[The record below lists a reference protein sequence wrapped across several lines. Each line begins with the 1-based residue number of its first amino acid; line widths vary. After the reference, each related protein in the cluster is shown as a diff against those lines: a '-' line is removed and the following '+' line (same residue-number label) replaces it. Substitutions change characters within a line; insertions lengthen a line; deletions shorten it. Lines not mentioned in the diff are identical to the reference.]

1 MMKRALIL
9 SICCAL
15 VSSQTGISED
25 PDSAS
30 IDAEKAQYLSI
41 ATVESIS
48 GESSTDLV
56 NEALSEA
63 QNELSHADASGGGDE
78 DAFNQLESDLADG
91 MTGATGGVTGSAGGA
106 GGTGGTGGTGATGA
120 TGATGSIGSTGND
133 GTGSEEG
140 ETPPIVDMDP
150 TTKEPVV
157 EPAHFPD
164 AEAGEIIDD
173 VEGTTKEISF
183 SLLLEG
189 CKRLKASSV
198 KKFKESIA
206 AFLGTEVENISIDSI
221 HPHVTQLLRR
231 RRRLL
236 DLTTN
241 KAVHDA
247 LVVSMVVRTKRGSDI
262 ANAVTSL
269 GNAETKADSV
279 ESLLDIMKANGLD
292 SVVNIFVEQA
302 PVGKVV
308 AVDSPKEEISVP
320 TTETTTET
328 TALTNTETIDINQV
342 LDDLPTAASTGG
354 ATGGGATGG
363 SYQSITTKRGPNE
376 YTTGDP
382 IETSGG
388 SGHWSTI
395 LRSHGG
401 EKRNVHKDPATLA
414 QYGLHGNEGKQ

>member
-1 MMKRALIL
+1 
-9 SICCAL
+9 
-15 VSSQTGISED
+15 
-25 PDSAS
+25 
-30 IDAEKAQYLSI
+30 
-41 ATVESIS
+41 
-48 GESSTDLV
+48 
-56 NEALSEA
+56 
-63 QNELSHADASGGGDE
+63 
-78 DAFNQLESDLADG
+78 
-91 MTGATGGVTGSAGGA
+91 
-106 GGTGGTGGTGATGA
+106 
-120 TGATGSIGSTGND
+120 
-133 GTGSEEG
+133 
-140 ETPPIVDMDP
+140 MDP

-279 ESLLDIMKANGLD
+279 ESLLEIMKANGLD
-292 SVVNIFVEQA
+292 GVANIFVEQA

-308 AVDSPKEEISVP
+308 AVDSPKEEILVP

-328 TALTNTETIDINQV
+328 MASTNTETIDINQV

-354 ATGGGATGG
+354 ATGGGDATGGRDATGG